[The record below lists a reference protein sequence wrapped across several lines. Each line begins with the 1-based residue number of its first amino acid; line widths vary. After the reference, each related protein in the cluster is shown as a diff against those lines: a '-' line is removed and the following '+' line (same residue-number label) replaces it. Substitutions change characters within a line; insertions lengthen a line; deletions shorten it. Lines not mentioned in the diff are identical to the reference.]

1 MTSFALEQMRSV
13 PGALEENTGQLLSRA
28 EAALSAG
35 SDLVVFPELAT
46 SGYVWT
52 EPDVAASAQVLDSRL
67 VGELS
72 ALTRRRGGLV
82 ATGYCERAGDR
93 FHNSVVVVGPDGPV
107 LNYRKLHL
115 FDREKIAFT
124 AGDELP
130 VVDTDFGTI
139 GVCICYDLRF
149 VEVMRLLALRG
160 ADVVLAPAAW
170 VAGFDAQ
177 VPSTGL
183 LKQAEAAV
191 VQANLNQVAVVAVS
205 QVSAAGADGI
215 RTLGGSVAVD
225 AFGEI
230 VEGPLSRTD
239 PASTSVTIDLVAGR
253 RARVR
258 GDRIRPRED
267 RRSDV
272 YAVTYRGQSL

>member
-1 MTSFALEQMRSV
+1 MTTIALEQMRSV
-13 PGALEENTGQLLSRA
+13 PGALEQNTAQLLSRA

-35 SDLVVFPELAT
+35 ADIVVFPELAT

-52 EPDVAASAQVLDSRL
+52 EPDVAASAQALDGPL
-67 VGELS
+67 VAELS
-72 ALTRRRGGLV
+72 VLTRSRGGLV
-82 ATGYCERAGDR
+82 AAGFCERAGER

-107 LNYRKLHL
+107 LTYRKLHL
-115 FDREKIAFT
+115 FDREKIAFS
-124 AGDELP
+124 AGNDLP
-130 VVDTDFGTI
+130 VVDTEFGTV

-160 ADVVLAPAAW
+160 ADIVLAPAAW

-183 LKQAEAAV
+183 LKQAQAAV
-191 VQANLNQVAVVAVS
+191 VQANLNQVAVAAVS
-205 QVSAAGADGI
+205 QVSPAGAGGI
-215 RTLGGSVAVD
+215 QTLGGSLAID

-230 VEGPLSRTD
+230 VEGPLSRTE
-239 PASTSVTIDLVAGR
+239 PGSALATIDLVAGR